1 MIERSGTVF
10 MFKIIDEHNEI
21 HIKDLEREIKKGYL
35 NQEFVQSRLYEQI
48 SANNIL
54 CNNDE
59 LCELTQKG
67 NLFIKIYKFYASL
80 GLKLV

>member
-59 LCELTQKG
+59 LCELTQKEIF
-67 NLFIKIYKFYASL
+67 LLKFINFM
-80 GLKLV
+80 LV